1 MMKNVYSLGAYNLNA
16 ADFKCD
22 IYYNNI
28 ETGVDIPYIPYGT
41 VNGKLLVQVMGL
53 DKLSV
58 NGDPYSD
65 GVFDF
70 IKDYTIN
77 PNNGRIYLSTK
88 EPFGE

>member
-1 MMKNVYSLGAYNLNA
+1 MLPILNVISIITTLKLELI
-16 ADFKCD
+16 FL
-22 IYYNNI
+22 ISHT
-28 ETGVDIPYIPYGT
+28 E

-88 EPFGE
+88 EPFGII